1 MQKEIQKFLTEH
13 LGKADFKLD
22 TIKKGGSDRSFFGFA
37 CRIKPVTFL
46 CITAMKWQKTLTGG
60 H

>member
-22 TIKKGGSDRSFFGFA
+22 TIKKRRFRPQLFSGLPAG
-37 CRIKPVTFL
+37 
-46 CITAMKWQKTLTGG
+46 
-60 H
+60 